1 MRWIFHQEEIPLRPA
16 RRRTCTRTR
25 ISTDRLSRRS
35 PYNRADNLCGAGILD
50 LLDLADDRLVYAC
63 ADGTRSKACSRD
75 LAHDAAD
82 DGVDGDFSAAAV
94 VGEVV
99 GEAEG
104 FFAEGFGKFLLL
116 FNFLLVKDTPKL
128 VQSVARIAAQG
139 RDVLRGIFANVDR
152 SWCYGSVRRAVCITL
167 GRHGK
172 AGGEA
177 YGVIDLVLLLSAHLV
192 IAAVVVIFGAYALC
206 AVVRT
211 VLQTAERERPC
222 REAVLLLIRF
232 ACNDRALEVGVL
244 FDVDVEAAFSSEDT
258 GLASSA
264 SIVGVDRSSARGKAE
279 CGLGEFSRA
288 NIPRE
293 IEACRCVLLLVG
305 FCSD

>member
-25 ISTDRLSRRS
+25 IPTDRLSCRS
-35 PYNRADNLCGAGILD
+35 PYNRADDLCGAGILD
-50 LLDLADDRLVYAC
+50 LLDLADDRLVDSC
-63 ADGTRSKACSRD
+63 ANGARSKACACD

-104 FFAEGFGKFLLL
+104 FFTEGLGKFLLL

-128 VQSVARIAAQG
+128 VQSVVRITIEG
-139 RDVLRGIFANVDR
+139 RDVLRGILANVDCSLRYGR
-152 SWCYGSVRRAVCITL
+152 SCRAVRIAL

-192 IAAVVVIFGAYALC
+192 IAAVVVIFGAYAFRTV
-206 AVVRT
+206 ART
-211 VLQTAERERPC
+211 VLQIAERERSC
-222 REAVLLLIRF
+222 RETVLSRIRF

-244 FDVDVEAAFSSEDT
+244 FDVDVEAAFSSEDA
-258 GLASSA
+258 GLVSCA
-264 SIVGVDRSSARGKAE
+264 SIVGVDRSSARRKADR
-279 CGLGEFSRA
+279 GLGEF
-288 NIPRE
+288 P
-293 IEACRCVLLLVG
+293 
-305 FCSD
+305 